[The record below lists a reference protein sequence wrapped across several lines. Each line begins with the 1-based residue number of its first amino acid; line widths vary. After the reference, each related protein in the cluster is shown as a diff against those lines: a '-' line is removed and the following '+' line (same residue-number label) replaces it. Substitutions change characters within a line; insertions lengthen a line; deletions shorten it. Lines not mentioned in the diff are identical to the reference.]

1 MKRSQIDKSIVCP
14 NCDDLAKLVSDLND
28 VYVGKINKKIWIEF
42 LNYQCDFCEE
52 SYTTTEVDE
61 INLQQIN
68 KGVRNFKR
76 QLKIQ
81 KLLK

>member
-1 MKRSQIDKSIVCP
+1 MKRSQINNSIECP
-14 NCDDLAKLVSDLND
+14 NCDESTKLVENLND
-28 VYVGKINKKIWIEF
+28 VYVGRINKKIWVNF

-52 SYTTTEVDE
+52 SYTTTEIDE
-61 INLQQIN
+61 LNLQEIS
-68 KGVRNFKR
+68 KGIRKFKR